1 VCHYLLNLTSA
12 NTIFLKRSSSTLA
25 AAILTLSKMILSSFS
40 ANPKPTIDYDET
52 LFDLSDFYECLEDLW
67 ILFLASVNEKESFK
81 VYINVVVFFLQKI
94 IQIFLTF
101 SYKKKNFRNKNTIIL
116 AVTLNE
122 LIRID
127 LLIYTMNFHQI
138 LNIIYQKKVCR
149 LFIYRLN
156 MREIEHVVLLNF

>member
-40 ANPKPTIDYDET
+40 ANPKPTIDYDEA

-81 VYINVVVFFLQKI
+81 VYKCCCCCLFVENN
-94 IQIFLTF
+94 
-101 SYKKKNFRNKNTIIL
+101 SNF
-116 AVTLNE
+116 
-122 LIRID
+122 
-127 LLIYTMNFHQI
+127 
-138 LNIIYQKKVCR
+138 
-149 LFIYRLN
+149 
-156 MREIEHVVLLNF
+156 